1 MEVAALLKGVVLAT
15 TMLVSGLASAG
26 LAQTPSPSPADSAS
40 ADSDSVALPEKN
52 FKRAALEVTGVNVGI
67 WLFCRYIREGG
78 TNPGFRIGLQSWK
91 ENLLN
96 GFEWDDNNFA
106 TNQFA
111 HPYHGSMYFTSA
123 RANGFDF
130 WESIPFNFAGSAM
143 WEYFGETH
151 HASINDWIS
160 TSVGGIAL
168 GEMLHRFSLMVL
180 DQQATGRER
189 TWREIGGLVV
199 NPMGEINR
207 VFTGD
212 IGRVG
217 PNPPGRFPE
226 SFQAVLRGGLRFT
239 GEESLD
245 NADTTRFFAR
255 LRAVH
260 GDPEG
265 GECRKPFDV
274 FSLDAQVNFDDARP
288 LGRVKSIGLLHSWE
302 THRGAR
308 ASMVFAI
315 VNNFDYI
322 NNRAYT
328 YGGESVGGSWL
339 ARVKSDAWTLNAGAG
354 LNWIILG
361 GTSSDYASYTGRSYD
376 YGPGGGATFYAVL
389 RHRGGGLLALESD
402 LYLLRIMNGTEANHL
417 LAENRL
423 TLGLPLRGPLGI
435 GTEYSVYHAER
446 NYADF
451 ADVSKRNPQLTAY
464 LSWAY

>member
-1 MEVAALLKGVVLAT
+1 MRLTLLTAI
-15 TMLVSGLASAG
+15 LVSGSVSPGRAQSETPPFRVEPDSLA
-26 LAQTPSPSPADSAS
+26 
-40 ADSDSVALPEKN
+40 VPEKN
-52 FKRAALEVTGVNVGI
+52 FTRAALEVTGVNVGI

-78 TNPGFRIGLQSWK
+78 TNTGFRIGIQSWK

-111 HPYHGSMYFTSA
+111 HPYHGSMYFCSA

-143 WEYFGETH
+143 WEYLGETH

-160 TSVGGIAL
+160 TSVGGITL
-168 GEMLHRFSLMVL
+168 GEILHRFSLMIL
-180 DQQATGRER
+180 DQEATGRRR
-189 TWREIGGLVV
+189 TWKEIGGLVV
-199 NPMGEINR
+199 NPMGSVNR
-207 VFTGD
+207 LITGD
-212 IGRVG
+212 LGRVG

-226 SFQAVLRGGLRFT
+226 SFQATLQGGVRFT

-245 NADTTRFFAR
+245 NADTTRSFMR
-255 LRAVH
+255 LRALH

-265 GECRKPFDV
+265 GECRAPYDV
-274 FSLDAQVNFDDARP
+274 FTLDAQVNFNDAKN
-288 LGRVKSIGLLHSWE
+288 LGRIKSIGLLRSWE
-302 THRGAR
+302 THKGSR
-308 ASMVFAI
+308 ASTYFAI

-328 YGGESVGGSWL
+328 YGGQSLGGSFL
-339 ARVKSDAWTLNAGAG
+339 TRVKSEAWTLNAGVG

-361 GTSSDYASYTGRSYD
+361 GTSSDYESYTGRSYD
-376 YGPGGGATFYAVL
+376 YGPGGGAMFYAVL
-389 RHRGGGLLALESD
+389 SHRGRRVLAVESD
-402 LYLLRIMNGTEANHL
+402 LYHLRIMNGTDANHL
-417 LAENRL
+417 VAENRV
-423 TLGLPLRGPLGI
+423 TAGLPLRGPLGI
-435 GTEYSVYHAER
+435 GAEYSVYHAER

-464 LSWAY
+464 LSWSY

>member
-1 MEVAALLKGVVLAT
+1 MWMRLALVTALL
-15 TMLVSGLASAG
+15 VSV
-26 LAQTPSPSPADSAS
+26 TPSPGRAQSEPPSSSRAAPDSLVSPDSLA
-40 ADSDSVALPEKN
+40 APPKN
-52 FKRAALEVTGVNVGI
+52 FTRAALEVTGVNVGI
-67 WLFCRYIREGG
+67 WLYCRYIREGG
-78 TNPGFRIGLQSWK
+78 TNTGFRIGIQSWK

-96 GFEWDDNNFA
+96 GFEWDDNQFP

-111 HPYHGSMYFTSA
+111 HPYHGSMYFCSA

-180 DQQATGRER
+180 DQEATGRRR
-189 TWREIGGLVV
+189 TWKEIGGLVV

-207 VFTGD
+207 IFTGD

-245 NADTTRFFAR
+245 NADTTRAFMR

-274 FSLDAQVNFDDARP
+274 FSLDAQVNFNDDRP
-288 LGRVKSIGLLHSWE
+288 LGRVKSVGLLHSWE
-302 THRGAR
+302 THRGSR
-308 ASMVFAI
+308 ASTYFAI
-315 VNNFDYI
+315 VENFDYI
-322 NNRAYT
+322 NNRAYK
-328 YGGESVGGSWL
+328 YGGQSVGGSFL
-339 ARVKSDAWTLNAGAG
+339 TRVKSDAWTMNAGVG

-361 GTSSDYASYTGRSYD
+361 GTSSDYQSYTGRSYD

-389 RHRGGGLLALESD
+389 RHRGGGLVALESD
-402 LYLLRIMNGTEANHL
+402 LYHLRIMNGTEANHL
-417 LAENRL
+417 VTENRL
-423 TLGLPLRGPLGI
+423 TVALPLRGPLGI

-446 NYADF
+446 SYADF

-464 LSWAY
+464 LSWSY

>member
-1 MEVAALLKGVVLAT
+1 MWMRLALVTAL
-15 TMLVSGLASAG
+15 LVSGSISPAG
-26 LAQTPSPSPADSAS
+26 AQTEAPSPSSAAPDSLAGPDSLAVPA
-40 ADSDSVALPEKN
+40 KN
-52 FKRAALEVTGVNVGI
+52 FTRAALEVTGVNVGI

-78 TNPGFRIGLQSWK
+78 TNTGFRIGIQSWK

-96 GFEWDDNNFA
+96 GFEWDDNQFP

-111 HPYHGSMYFTSA
+111 HPYHGSMYFCSA

-168 GEMLHRFSLMVL
+168 GEILHRFSLMVL
-180 DQQATGRER
+180 DQEATGRRR
-189 TWREIGGLVV
+189 TWKEIGGLVV

-207 VFTGD
+207 IFTGD

-226 SFQAVLRGGLRFT
+226 RFQAVLRGGLRYT

-245 NADTTRFFAR
+245 NADTTRAFMR

-274 FSLDAQVNFDDARP
+274 FTLDAQVNFNDDRP
-288 LGRVKSIGLLHSWE
+288 LGRVKSVGLLRSWE
-302 THRGAR
+302 THRGSR
-308 ASMVFAI
+308 AATYFAI
-315 VNNFDYI
+315 VENFDYI
-322 NNRAYT
+322 NNRAYK
-328 YGGESVGGSWL
+328 YGGQSVGGSFL
-339 ARVKSDAWTLNAGAG
+339 TRVKSDAWTMNAGVG

-389 RHRGGGLLALESD
+389 RHRTGGLVALESD
-402 LYLLRIMNGTEANHL
+402 VYHLRIMNGTDANHL
-417 LAENRL
+417 VTENRL
-423 TLGLPLRGPLGI
+423 TVGLPLRGPLGI

-446 NYADF
+446 DYADF
-451 ADVSKRNPQLTAY
+451 ADVSRRNPQLTAY

>member
-1 MEVAALLKGVVLAT
+1 MWMRLALVTAL
-15 TMLVSGLASAG
+15 LVSG
-26 LAQTPSPSPADSAS
+26 SAS
-40 ADSDSVALPEKN
+40 PGRAQSEAPPPSRAAPDTLAAPDSLTVPGKKSTP
-52 FKRAALEVTGVNVGI
+52 AALEVTGVNVGI

-78 TNPGFRIGLQSWK
+78 TNTGFRIGIQSWK

-96 GFEWDDNNFA
+96 GFEWDDNQFA

-111 HPYHGSMYFTSA
+111 HPYHGSMYFCSA

-168 GEMLHRFSLMVL
+168 GEMLHRFSWMNL
-180 DQQATGRER
+180 DQEATGRRR
-189 TWREIGGLVV
+189 TLREIGGLVV

-207 VFTGD
+207 IFTGD

-226 SFQAVLRGGLRFT
+226 SFQGGVAGRAALHGRGEPRQRGHDAVVHAPACSSRRPGRGRVP
-239 GEESLD
+239 D
-245 NADTTRFFAR
+245 
-255 LRAVH
+255 
-260 GDPEG
+260 
-265 GECRKPFDV
+265 
-274 FSLDAQVNFDDARP
+274 FSDAKP
-288 LGRVKSIGLLHSWE
+288 LGRVKSVGLLRSWE
-302 THRGAR
+302 MHRGSR
-308 ASMVFAI
+308 ASTYFAI
-315 VNNFDYI
+315 ANNFDYI

-328 YGGESVGGSWL
+328 YGGESVGGSFL
-339 ARVKSDAWTLNAGAG
+339 TRVKSDAWTMNAGVG

-361 GTSSDYASYTGRSYD
+361 GTSTDYESYTGRSYD
-376 YGPGGGATFYAVL
+376 YGPGGGATLYAVL
-389 RHRGGGLLALESD
+389 RHRGGAVVALESD
-402 LYLLRIMNGTEANHL
+402 LYHLRIMNGTDANHL
-417 LAENRL
+417 VTENRL
-423 TLGLPLRGPLGI
+423 TVGLPLQGPLGI

-464 LSWAY
+464 LSWSY